1 MSIAINVFLS
11 FIHKISVILC
21 FCKNTLTS
29 AVILMDKPRYSDNM
43 NSHSDLIDA
52 DISAFE
58 YCVSLPSDKKR
69 TGEEMQEN
77 VRSFRNSRRCRD
89 CACVRTF
96 LHTFRLLYRTSRY
109 DIHSAELL
117 SLEIYPSLEI
127 CHKLVELNG
136 VE

>member
-1 MSIAINVFLS
+1 MY
-11 FIHKISVILC
+11 
-21 FCKNTLTS
+21 
-29 AVILMDKPRYSDNM
+29 KPRYSDNT

-58 YCVSLPSDKKR
+58 YYVSLPSDVK
-69 TGEEMQEN
+69 EP
-77 VRSFRNSRRCRD
+77 VRRCRKMS
-89 CACVRTF
+89 AHSETAVAAVTV
-96 LHTFRLLYRTSRY
+96 LALYRTSRY

-117 SLEIYPSLEI
+117 SLEIYSSLKI

>member
-29 AVILMDKPRYSDNM
+29 EVILMYKPRYSDNM

-58 YCVSLPSDKKR
+58 YYVFPPSDVK
-69 TGEEMQEN
+69 EP
-77 VRSFRNSRRCRD
+77 VRRCRKMSAHSETAAAAVS
-89 CACVRTF
+89 ACVRTF

-117 SLEIYPSLEI
+117 SLEIYSSLKI